1 MPIIVKVVGTF
12 CLEVRLIVIPI
23 EYLTIDGV
31 LMPAPK
37 TYSIDR
43 SDLDSEN
50 TTRSLSGI
58 MNRDRV
64 RQGVYKLKITWLIKT
79 TDLIKLTQALT
90 PASMQVKFFDGTTGT
105 YITTKMYAGDRS
117 SSLALQKK
125 NYREMWWEF
134 SCDLIEY

>member
-1 MPIIVKVVGTF
+1 MAVS
-12 CLEVRLIVIPI
+12 I
-23 EYLTIDGV
+23 EYLKIDGV

-64 RQGVYKLKITWLIKT
+64 REGVYKIKATWLVTT

-90 PASMQVKFFDGTTGT
+90 PASMQVRFFDGTTGT

-117 SSLALQKK
+117 STLTLQNK
-125 NYREMWWEF
+125 NYKDMWWEF